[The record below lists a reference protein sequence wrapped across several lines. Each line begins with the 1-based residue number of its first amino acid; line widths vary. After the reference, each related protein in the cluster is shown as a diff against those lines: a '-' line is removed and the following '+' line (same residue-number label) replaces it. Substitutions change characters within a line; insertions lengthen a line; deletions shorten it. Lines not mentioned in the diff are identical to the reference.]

1 MKNILNKQ
9 KISCSHCGEECQ
21 DEIMVD
27 DKTFCCEG
35 CKTVYSILNENGLCD
50 YYRYD
55 SDAINSLKNVP
66 AYRKERFSYLDDSDV
81 QERLLDFRS
90 ESMNRVRFHIP
101 QIHCTSCLWLLEKL
115 NRIDGGIIRSVVDF
129 TRKEVSVEY
138 SPSDTSIRAI
148 VELLTLIG
156 YEPTITLDSVIKPV
170 NYAKRSLY
178 LKLGLAGFATGNI
191 MLFSMPEYFDTA
203 ALISPHY
210 SLIFSILNI
219 ALATPVLLYSASD
232 YWKNA
237 YRALKNKSM
246 SLDVPLALGII
257 TLYIRSLADIITN
270 TSPGF
275 MDSFSGLVFLLLI
288 GKLVQ
293 QRTFD
298 ALSFERNYTSY
309 LPLSVQTIQNGTEQ
323 SRSVTSLNTGDIIHI
338 RNKEI
343 VPADSILLSSHG
355 HVDYSFVTGETA
367 PVEIVKNAKV
377 YAGGRIIGNSVQL
390 MVQKEV
396 SRSYL
401 TQLWNNAIF
410 HKEKY
415 RAFHNISSRFGT
427 WFTITVIILAAIA
440 GIYRLPD
447 IQTASSVFTA
457 VLIIAC
463 PCALSLAAP
472 FALNTAMRMMSR
484 ASLFLKNTDVVL
496 DIAETDSIVFDKT
509 GTLTSLNNAKVTLYE
524 GTLNDSEKELI
535 GLTAQRSSHPLAQ
548 AIAHTLSVKSSKRP
562 DDFQEII
569 GEGVKA
575 RFGDSEIRFGTY
587 DFVGNIETQPYTVHN
602 EMNQSIVHI
611 SINGEYK
618 GFFAIRNAFRN
629 GIEKT
634 LQFLNNTFDIH
645 ILSGDSPKDGIY
657 LKNYLPNSP
666 MKFRQSPEEK
676 MAYIQNL
683 AVQHN
688 VMMIGDGLN
697 DAAALKASAVGIAVT
712 ENTAAFTPACD
723 AILSA
728 EHIETLP
735 VLIEYARFTKKTI
748 IAAFIISVF
757 YNILGLWLA
766 VTAQL
771 TPLITAILM
780 PLSSLSIVAF
790 VVWTLTYNAKKRGL
804 V

>member
-1 MKNILNKQ
+1 MKNTLNKQ
-9 KISCSHCGEECQ
+9 KTTCAHCGEDCHE
-21 DEIMVD
+21 EIVAEN
-27 DKTFCCEG
+27 KTFCCEG

-55 SDAINSLKNVP
+55 TDAINSLKNIP
-66 AYRKERFSYLDDSDV
+66 AYRKERFSYLDDTDV
-81 QERLLDFRS
+81 HERLLDFRS
-90 ESMNRVRFHIP
+90 DTMNRVRFHIP
-101 QIHCTSCLWLLEKL
+101 HIHCTSCLWLLEKL
-115 NRIDGGIIRSVVDF
+115 NRIDDGIIRSVVDF

-156 YEPTITLDSVIKPV
+156 YEPSITVDNNIKPI
-170 NYAKRSLY
+170 NYVKRSLY

-191 MLFSMPEYFDTA
+191 MLFSMPEYFDTTS
-203 ALISPHY
+203 LISPQY
-210 SLIFSILNI
+210 SLIFRILNI

-232 YWKNA
+232 YWRNA
-237 YRALKNKSM
+237 YRAIINKSM

-257 TLYIRSLADIITN
+257 TLYLRSLADIITN
-270 TSPGF
+270 QSPGF

-323 SRSVTSLNTGDIIHI
+323 SRSVTSLSTGDIIHI

-343 VPADSILLSSHG
+343 VPADSMLLSPHG

-367 PVEIVKNAKV
+367 PVEIVKNAKI

-401 TQLWNNAIF
+401 TQLWNNEIF

-415 RAFHNISSRFGT
+415 RAFQNISSRFGT
-427 WFTITVIILAAIA
+427 WFTFTVIIIATVAA
-440 GIYRLPD
+440 IYRLPD
-447 IQTASSVFTA
+447 YQVASSVFTA

-463 PCALSLAAP
+463 PCALTLAAP

-496 DIAETDSIVFDKT
+496 DMAETDSIVFDKT
-509 GTLTSLNNAKVTLYE
+509 GTLTSTHNADVKFYE
-524 GTLNDSEKELI
+524 GSLNGDEEKLI
-535 GLTAQRSSHPLAQ
+535 CAMSKRSSHPLAQ
-548 AIAHTLSVKSSKRP
+548 AIAQTLSVKENIRP

-569 GEGVKA
+569 GEGIYA
-575 RFGDSEIRFGTY
+575 RFNDIIIRFGTY
-587 DFVGNIETQPYTVHN
+587 DFVQNTSTRTSTIQN
-602 EMNQSIVHI
+602 EVNQSIVHI
-611 SINGEYK
+611 SVNGEYR
-618 GFFAIRNAFRN
+618 GFFAIRNSFRS

-634 LQFLNNTFDIH
+634 LQFLDNKFNIH
-645 ILSGDSPKDGIY
+645 ILSGDSPKDGVY
-657 LKNYLPNSP
+657 LQNYLPNSP
-666 MKFRQSPEEK
+666 MKFRQTPEEK
-676 MAYIQNL
+676 MNYIQEL
-683 AVQHN
+683 SQKHN

-697 DAAALKASAVGIAVT
+697 DAAALKASTVGIAVT

-728 EHIETLP
+728 NHIDTLP
-735 VLIEYARFTKKTI
+735 VFIEYARFTKKTI
-748 IAAFIISVF
+748 VIAFIISVF
-757 YNILGLWLA
+757 YNVLGLWFA

-771 TPLITAILM
+771 TPLVTAILM
-780 PLSSLSIVAF
+780 PISSLSIVAF
-790 VVWTLTYNAKKRGL
+790 VVWTLTYSAKKRGFR
-804 V
+804 